1 MEGLGALKPYSSH
14 KACILISVAME
25 SFLPE
30 STRRLG
36 LGA

>member
-25 SFLPE
+25 SPVPDV
-30 STRRLG
+30 S
-36 LGA
+36 A